1 MHEYVAS
8 ALRERPW
15 QAVPLSEPQPL
26 EALPTPALVLDRPA
40 FEANLLRMR
49 DHLATYGKAARP
61 HAKTHK
67 CPIISHAQ
75 IGAGA
80 VGICVAK
87 VGEAVAHAAA
97 GVQQILV
104 TSPVTH
110 VGKLGV
116 LASVARQIDG
126 LDLVVDSLVGA
137 ELLRSHWPHDARLG
151 VLLDIDVQMGRT
163 GNRSAAVLRR
173 IHGLLADDPRFD
185 CKGLQHYA
193 GNLMHIAGYAERRER
208 SLSAWEQALALAAE
222 VFDSEPDIVTGCGTG
237 TFDID
242 VAVPAI
248 TDLQV
253 GSYIFMDREYQQIE
267 GRDSASFEAF
277 TPSLSVACT
286 AISAPTEHGVTVDG
300 GFKAFASDSVAPLP
314 LDLPDATFRFAG
326 DEHGV
331 VLRGKG
337 DQEPLLGRVLS
348 FMVPHC
354 DPTVNLHDA
363 YWVRDA
369 DGLVRELWPITAR
382 GAVW

>member
-1 MHEYVAS
+1 MHEFVAK
-8 ALRERPW
+8 ALRDRPW
-15 QAVPLSEPQPL
+15 QAVTLERPQPL
-26 EALPTPALVLDRPA
+26 EALPTPALVLDRAA
-40 FEANLLRMR
+40 FEANLTSMR
-49 DHLATYGKAARP
+49 DHLAAHGKVARP

-67 CPIISHAQ
+67 CPVISHTQ
-75 IGAGA
+75 MQAGA

-110 VGKLGV
+110 PGKIAV

-126 LDLVVDSLVGA
+126 LDLVVDSIVGA
-137 ELLRSHWPHDARLG
+137 ELLRKHWPGDARLG
-151 VLLDIDVQMGRT
+151 VLLDVDVQMGRT
-163 GNRSAAVLRR
+163 GNHSAESLRR
-173 IHGLLADDPRFD
+173 IRETLADEARFH
-185 CKGLQHYA
+185 CKGFQHYA
-193 GNLMHIAGYAERRER
+193 GNLMHIASYTERRER
-208 SLSAWEQALALAAE
+208 SLAAWEQALALTAD
-222 VFDSEPDIVTGCGTG
+222 VFDATPEVITGCGTG

-242 VAVPAI
+242 VAIEQI

-253 GSYIFMDREYQQIE
+253 GSYIFMDREYVEIE
-267 GRDSASFEAF
+267 GRDSPTLNAF

-286 AISAPTEHGVTVDG
+286 AISAPTEFGVTVDG

-314 LDLPDATFRFAG
+314 LDLPDAKFRFAG

-354 DPTVNLHDA
+354 DPTVNLHDV

-369 DGLVRELWPITAR
+369 DGLVREIWPITAR